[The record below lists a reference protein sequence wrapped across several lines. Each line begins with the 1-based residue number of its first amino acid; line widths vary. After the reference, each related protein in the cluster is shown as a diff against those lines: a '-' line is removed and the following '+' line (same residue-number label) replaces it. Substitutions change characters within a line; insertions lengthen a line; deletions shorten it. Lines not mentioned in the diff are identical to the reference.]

1 MYVMSQFIMRFV
13 CVSFHSVSWF
23 SWLELSHPVPSRCC
37 RVMAGRRPIAGAKA
51 KSAAAPRQTA
61 GRAND
66 PASDDDTTPRLSL
79 PEGGEVESSPDRD
92 GPELD
97 MSRNTAIQGRTF
109 RTFFNEL
116 TPAIQMEWN
125 QLMQPG
131 GPRVGKQKRK
141 YEIINFAV
149 PRNNPT
155 TIDPKARNLNKSV
168 FSRRR
173 EVNAKNDIGLTR
185 TEMRS
190 KFGDALFKEGLA
202 DGDIIENKEENLF
215 YMRSS
220 VKRIK
225 RAVGKDKAASLEY
238 THDDTQAWAGAVCAM
253 MNECSDW
260 QTEARNSGGAASSR
274 DNSPASQMFADD
286 ALFAKL
292 QQTFDVAQRL
302 RENVMKRGQDLIKVT
317 TLTDE
322 GAQMLQRGV
331 ALSKTLMEAVSNIQ
345 VMLFTPR
352 LLIPRAQ
359 AVEALSAACAPLVAM
374 DVYNCELMS
383 LHAERR

>member
-1 MYVMSQFIMRFV
+1 
-13 CVSFHSVSWF
+13 
-23 SWLELSHPVPSRCC
+23 
-37 RVMAGRRPIAGAKA
+37 MAGRRPKAGAKA
-51 KSAAAPRQTA
+51 KAAAAARL
-61 GRAND
+61 AND
-66 PASDDDTTPRLSL
+66 DPGSDDDAAPLLL
-79 PEGGEVESSPDRD
+79 PEGGEVKSLPDPD
-92 GPELD
+92 GPGLD
-97 MSRNTAIQGRTF
+97 MSRYTDIQRRTF

-116 TPAIQMEWN
+116 SPAIQKEWN
-125 QLMQPG
+125 ELNQPG

-168 FSRRR
+168 FSSRR

-190 KFGDALFKEGLA
+190 KLGDALFKEGLA

-220 VKRIK
+220 EKRIE

-292 QQTFDVAQRL
+292 QQTLDVALCL
-302 RENVMKRGQDLIKVT
+302 RENVMKRRQDLIKVT